1 MRLILILVLGA
12 ACAHEEARP
21 APACTLAELTFP
33 AADSDFSMP
42 LTAATLDQLSQ
53 IARSDR
59 ESFRGD
65 PSGTKL
71 GAGLAGLNTQLDKGP
86 FVAKSALQAATRLR
100 QLDCAIQRGTFSGR
114 PADADA
120 LYVDILG
127 QVDKELKLARA
138 Q

>member
-1 MRLILILVLGA
+1 MRLALMLLIGA
-12 ACAHEEARP
+12 GCAHEESRP

-33 AADSDFSMP
+33 AADSDFSKP
-42 LTAATLDQLSQ
+42 LTATTLDQLSQ
-53 IARSDR
+53 LARADR
-59 ESFRGD
+59 ESFRSD
-65 PSGTKL
+65 PSGVKL
-71 GAGLAGLNTQLDKGP
+71 GSGLAGLNAQLDKGP

-100 QLDCAIQRGTFSGR
+100 QLACAIQRGTFNGR
-114 PADADA
+114 AADADA